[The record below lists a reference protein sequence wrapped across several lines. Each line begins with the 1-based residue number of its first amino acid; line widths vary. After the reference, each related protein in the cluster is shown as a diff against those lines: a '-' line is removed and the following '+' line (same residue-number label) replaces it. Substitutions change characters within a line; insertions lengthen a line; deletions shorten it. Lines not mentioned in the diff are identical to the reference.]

1 MCPSSA
7 LAYGHVPLPKG
18 TRRKEKRVLTDTDG
32 LRQVHQAVA
41 LLGSRHAAPP
51 ALPGIFHSLEPLL
64 NSYGYLAV
72 FALVFV
78 EDFGVPVPGETILIA
93 AAVYAGAGRLNVVV
107 VFLLGLVAAV
117 LGDNLGYIIGRKAGR
132 AAVLRWGSTCCS
144 PPSGSTPLKGSSPGT
159 AARSSPSPASSPAC
173 AKPTGSSPD

>member
-1 MCPSSA
+1 VLLHLPSPT
-7 LAYGHVPLPKG
+7 VTCPLPKG
-18 TRRKEKRVLTDTDG
+18 IRREDKSLLTDTES

-41 LLGSRHAAPP
+41 LIASPRAAPP

-64 NSYGYLAV
+64 KSYGYLAV

-78 EDFGVPVPGETILIA
+78 EDLGVPVPGETILIA
-93 AAVYAGAGRLNVVV
+93 AAVYAGAGRLNIIVA
-107 VFLLGLVAAV
+107 FLLGLVAAV
-117 LGDNLGYIIGRKAGR
+117 LGDNLGYVIGRKAGR

-144 PPSGSTPLKGSSPGT
+144 PPSGSTPPKGSSPGT
-159 AARSSPSPASSPAC
+159 AAKSSPSPASSPAC